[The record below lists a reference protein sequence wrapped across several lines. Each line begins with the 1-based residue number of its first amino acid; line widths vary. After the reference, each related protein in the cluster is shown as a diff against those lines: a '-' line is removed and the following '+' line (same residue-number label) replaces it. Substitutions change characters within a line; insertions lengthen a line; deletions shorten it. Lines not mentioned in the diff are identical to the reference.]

1 MWLLCGSASAL
12 LVTPRHTLPPQY
24 LALNPRPRLLPSVI
38 MAVSSAGSDAWSEN
52 ADNWK
57 KWEGIGM
64 NSSDSN
70 SKVRSDPPEKLLD
83 LVVQCAVQSQLA
95 YHNEFKS
102 EVRAKWLESFLGH
115 EHLHVER
122 IGGHES
128 RIVYRGLSGLNEC
141 SWRDYLATMLR
152 GSPQEYKCRYQVGT
166 PDTAGGP
173 GASAQAASGQAQLH
187 GVAAPWAAA
196 SASRAQN
203 PYLNKEPA
211 VREYTELIEPRRV
224 AQGLV
229 TIFREWPRPSTLLP
243 SCPPALPPS
252 CPPALPPSRHLAAMP
267 VLRGCRPR
275 VRVPVRYAI
284 SAGQIA
290 LEWSI
295 DLQMLAEEGEY
306 LAQTRAPKG
315 IER

>member
-1 MWLLCGSASAL
+1 
-12 LVTPRHTLPPQY
+12 
-24 LALNPRPRLLPSVI
+24 
-38 MAVSSAGSDAWSEN
+38 
-52 ADNWK
+52 
-57 KWEGIGM
+57 M

-229 TIFREWPRPSTLLP
+229 TIFR
-243 SCPPALPPS
+243 
-252 CPPALPPSRHLAAMP
+252 
-267 VLRGCRPR
+267 
-275 VRVPVRYAI
+275 
-284 SAGQIA
+284 QIA